1 MGIEVFKLGYWA
13 LKLLGFP
20 LIAVLYGFNF
30 KQYEH
35 FFDQHIDYVLM
46 LTVGSGIALADAIS
60 HFAKTVTLESSIY
73 AILYGILM
81 AGVKSI
87 FGVIFTAI
95 TTWAIRIISPY
106 FVKRS
111 EPLKRWLKNKFK

>member
-1 MGIEVFKLGYWA
+1 MIKLGYWC

-20 LIAVLYGFNF
+20 LIAVLYGLNF

-46 LTVGSGIALADAIS
+46 LTVGSGIALSDSLS
-60 HFAKTVTLESSIY
+60 HFAETVTFESSIY
-73 AILYGILM
+73 AIMYGILM
-81 AGVKSI
+81 VVIKSV

-95 TTWAIRIISPY
+95 ATWFIRIISPF
-106 FVKRS
+106 FVKHS
-111 EPLKRWLKNKFK
+111 EPLKRWLKKKFK